1 MKKIY
6 YIIVGLCVV
15 IFAYWIITALPTFSQ
30 KVKTIAVD
38 SLNDSSFSSYGNFG
52 FKITSERQELIN
64 AMINI
69 NSNFIKNPPR
79 KFNQENNS
87 IKNFYKLEKFFSEF
101 KYYYISKIKIT
112 NILTEDL
119 PKLYSETSSLSE
131 TNLQEYFKRNA
142 TNLSENW
149 GINDFNGFS
158 DLVYTLK
165 QIEGQKITSYELE
178 DSYFYDP
185 TFNQLNF
192 RIEISLENNSSIYIG
207 VLLEPSLTTT
217 PTIKFYGTASGGFSY
232 V

>member
-15 IFAYWIITALPTFSQ
+15 IFVYGIVTVLPTFSQ
-30 KVKTIAVD
+30 KVKTVTVD

-52 FKITSERQELIN
+52 FKNTSERQELIN

-69 NSNFIKNPPR
+69 NSNFIKNPPI
-79 KFNQENNS
+79 KFSSETNS

-101 KYYYISKIKIT
+101 KYYYIAKLKIT

-131 TNLQEYFKRNA
+131 ANLQEYFKRNTA
-142 TNLSENW
+142 NLSENW
-149 GINDFNGFS
+149 GISDFNDFS
-158 DLVYTLK
+158 DLVYTLR
-165 QIEGQKITSYELE
+165 QIDSQKITSYELE
-178 DSYFYDP
+178 ESYFYDP

-192 RIEISLENNSSIYIG
+192 RIEITLENNSSIYIG
-207 VLLEPSLTTT
+207 VLLEPGVTTT
-217 PTIKFYGTASGGFSY
+217 PTIKFHGTSSGGFSY